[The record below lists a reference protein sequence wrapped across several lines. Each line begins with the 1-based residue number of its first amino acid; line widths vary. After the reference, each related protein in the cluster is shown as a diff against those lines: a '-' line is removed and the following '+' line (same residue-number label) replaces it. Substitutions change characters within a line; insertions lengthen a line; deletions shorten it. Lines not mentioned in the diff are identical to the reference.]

1 MTSPLLLL
9 KAIREGN
16 LSAVKKQLD
25 AGVPVELDD
34 GQGDPGLPL
43 GMACFIGHLDIIKE
57 LVARGATINRPDNRA
72 PTSPLSM
79 AIRGNKTEVV
89 RLLIEL
95 GADLPDGMT
104 TGLTEN
110 EVMLAQLKAI
120 RDGFAAAKNNAE
132 ATQAE
137 NFEEI
142 HIAAFTGVDTQ
153 VLEAEV
159 LQAARNLH

>member
-1 MTSPLLLL
+1 MTNPLLLL

-16 LSAVKKQLD
+16 LASVKKHLD
-25 AGVPVELDD
+25 GGAPVELDD

-43 GMACFIGHLDIIKE
+43 GMACFMGHIDIARE
-57 LVARGATINRPDNRA
+57 LISRGAPINRPDNRVA
-72 PTSPLSM
+72 TSPLSM
-79 AIRGNKTEVV
+79 AIRGNRSEVV

-95 GADLPDGMT
+95 GADVPDGMA

-120 RDGFAAAKNNAE
+120 RDGFAAAKNKAE

-153 VLEAEV
+153 VLEAEA